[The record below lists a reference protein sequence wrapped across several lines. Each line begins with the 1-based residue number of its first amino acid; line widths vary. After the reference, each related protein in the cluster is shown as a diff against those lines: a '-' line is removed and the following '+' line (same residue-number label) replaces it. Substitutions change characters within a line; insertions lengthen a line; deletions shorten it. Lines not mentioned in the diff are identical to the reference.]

1 MHHLPHLLSCSET
14 KTKLSGFSRLM
25 TFMKHVRTS
34 RNVNVRHSIG
44 YELRTQIKYVY
55 VEQYGHRTI
64 VYDIHTG
71 KDVRRLYQ
79 DVMSDSNGNPQ
90 D

>member
-1 MHHLPHLLSCSET
+1 MILYTVVGHNTEQT
-14 KTKLSGFSRLM
+14 KHLM